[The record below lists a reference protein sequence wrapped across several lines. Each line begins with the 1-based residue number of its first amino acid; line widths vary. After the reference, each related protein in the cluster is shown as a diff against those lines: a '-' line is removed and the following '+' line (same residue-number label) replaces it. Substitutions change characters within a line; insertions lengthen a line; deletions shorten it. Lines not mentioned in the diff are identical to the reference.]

1 MKIVS
6 LSDGSRTSRLGFG
19 ASRLHHLQSSADRQ
33 RLLETALDFGF
44 RHIDVAPSYG
54 EGLAEREIGRLIAS
68 GTRSFTL
75 VTKFGIPP
83 VRFADRA
90 PRLAYPVM
98 AARSLLRR
106 GGLLGEARPMID
118 ASLLRASLEES
129 LRRLRMDHID
139 LILLHEPAP
148 ERLGDPESLFAA
160 LTRLREAG
168 KIGGWGLAGA
178 WRNVAAIAEVS
189 PELASVVQTAER
201 EWPDEATRQ
210 PDITY
215 GVISAGPQ
223 SFHDKRQD
231 ASAALQRLEGAI
243 RRRPDG
249 AFLISTSQPA
259 HLKALAEREA
269 AL

>member
-6 LSDGSRTSRLGFG
+6 LSDGSQTSRLGFG
-19 ASRLHHLQSSADRQ
+19 ASRLHHLHSQADRQ
-33 RLLETALDFGF
+33 RLLESALDLGF
-44 RHIDVAPSYG
+44 QHIDVAPSYG

-75 VTKFGIPP
+75 VTKFGLPP
-83 VRFADRA
+83 ASLADRA

-106 GGLLGEARPMID
+106 AGLLAEARPMID
-118 ASLLRASLEES
+118 ASALRASLEGS
-129 LRRLRMDHID
+129 LRRLRTDHVD

-148 ERLGDPESLFAA
+148 ERLGDPESLLAA
-160 LTRLREAG
+160 LTKLRDAG

-178 WRNVAAIAEVS
+178 WRDVAAIAEAS
-189 PELASVVQTAER
+189 PGLAPVVQTAER
-201 EWPDEATRQ
+201 EWPDEAARK

-215 GVISAGPQ
+215 GVMSTGPQ
-223 SFHDKRQD
+223 RFPDKRQD
-231 ASAALQRLEGAI
+231 AGAALLRLELAI
-243 RRRPDG
+243 RRRPEG
-249 AFLISTSQPA
+249 AFLVSTSQAA
-259 HLKALAEREA
+259 HLKAMAELEA